1 MMQRTGRRVALVT
14 GGRRGIGLAVAEQ
27 LAADGFDVAIT
38 GTHDDDAAQAAVAK
52 LKSTGAAAIFIASD
66 VSVVSDHARMLD
78 AVESALGPVE
88 VLVSNADRAATA
100 AGSAGDHGSKL

>member
-38 GTHDDDAAQAAVAK
+38 GTRDDDAAQAAVAK
-52 LKSTGAAAIFIASD
+52 LKSTGAAAIFIARAPG
-66 VSVVSDHARMLD
+66 VRLKNEPVARIRW
-78 AVESALGPVE
+78 G
-88 VLVSNADRAATA
+88 
-100 AGSAGDHGSKL
+100 